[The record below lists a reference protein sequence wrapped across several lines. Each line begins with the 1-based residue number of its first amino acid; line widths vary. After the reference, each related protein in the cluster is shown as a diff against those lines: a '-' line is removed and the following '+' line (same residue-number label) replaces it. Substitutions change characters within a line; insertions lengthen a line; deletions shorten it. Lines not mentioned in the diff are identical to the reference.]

1 VDVIFF
7 LTTARDVEV
16 KRNTHTAALDF
27 PRYVEFYLD
36 LELTMFPGLLHYL
49 S

>member
-1 VDVIFF
+1 VDVIIF

-16 KRNTHTAALDF
+16 KRNTHATALDF
-27 PRYVEFYLD
+27 PSKVEFYLK
-36 LELTMFPGLLHYL
+36 LTMFPGLLHYL